1 MASQNLSS
9 RISSL
14 LSPLAAIVL
23 ILTLIFIAPGLDR
36 YALQYL
42 TLTLMW
48 VALASS
54 WNLIGGY
61 AGYTDFGHAI
71 FVGVGAYAAGILI
84 ARDESLIL
92 SATLSF
98 PQALIAAFI
107 IGALFALVIGFPTL
121 RLKGA
126 YFAIAMLG
134 MLAMTREIVR
144 NATSVTQGGVGITF
158 PSPFPQML
166 EIYYVMLIVA
176 SAIFLTSLWIFRSQ
190 LGTMLQAIAQD
201 EIAADMRG
209 INTTTVKIGI
219 FMLVGGF
226 TALIGATRAYWLGY
240 ANPNL
245 AFPEDFTIQM
255 IMITLLGGIGRPWG
269 PVIGG
274 VIFLGAQSILWTNG
288 GEVHLIVMSALLIMI
303 ALFFPRG
310 ILGLFDPKNRGLK
323 ASSRGDTLPSEKSS
337 LILSMTDT
345 LRAWQTPSTTRPL
358 LEGHNIT
365 RDFGGIRAINKIN
378 FQIQQGEIVGLLGPN
393 GSGKTTLFDCIS
405 GILKPSSGEL
415 FLNGEDITQISPWRV
430 NRYGLARTF
439 QNIRVFEGLTVYE
452 NMLASRKWR
461 GVPLW
466 TWMWS
471 APPETRQHADEFL
484 AFLGLSS
491 FSQLPASSLSGGQQ
505 RLLEIGMT
513 LMSNPLVVLID
524 EATSGINPSMIED
537 IKTSILRLNQE
548 LGLTFFLIEHNRHFA
563 MDLCHRLYVLNHGAL
578 IAEGTPEEIQNN
590 PAVIEAYFGRETS

>member
-1 MASQNLSS
+1 MQNLSS

-14 LSPLAAIVL
+14 FSPLAALSLIV
-23 ILTLIFIAPGLDR
+23 ILVFIAPGLDR
-36 YALQYL
+36 SELPFL
-42 TLTLMW
+42 TLSLMW

-61 AGYTDFGHAI
+61 AGYTDFGHAV
-71 FVGVGAYAAGILI
+71 FVGVGAYVFGILVTQESNLSGVLSLSQILAI
-84 ARDESLIL
+84 A
-92 SATLSF
+92 F
-98 PQALIAAFI
+98 M

-134 MLAMTREIVR
+134 MFAMSREIAR
-144 NATSVTQGGVGITF
+144 NITGVTQGGVGIAF
-158 PSPFPQML
+158 PTPFPQML

-176 SAIFLTSLWIFRSQ
+176 SVIFLASLWIFRSQ

-201 EIAADMRG
+201 EVAADMRG
-209 INTTTVKIGI
+209 INTTAVKIGI

-226 TALIGATRAYWLGY
+226 TALIGAARAYWLGY
-240 ANPNL
+240 ANPDL
-245 AFPEDFTIQM
+245 AFPEEFTIQM

-274 VIFLGAQSILWTNG
+274 VIFLGAQRILWTNG
-288 GEVHLIVMSALLIMI
+288 GEVHLIVMSVLLIII
-303 ALFFPRG
+303 ALFFPKG
-310 ILGLFDPKNRGLK
+310 ILGLFDPENRGPGSLLRR
-323 ASSRGDTLPSEKSS
+323 AAQPSEKST
-337 LILSMTDT
+337 LLLSMTDA
-345 LRAWQTPSTTRPL
+345 LREWQTPSTTKPL
-358 LEGHNIT
+358 LEGRDIT

-393 GSGKTTLFDCIS
+393 SSGKTTLFDCIS

-439 QNIRVFEGLTVYE
+439 QNIRVFEGLTVYQ

-466 TWMWS
+466 AWMQT
-471 APPETRQHADEFL
+471 APPETRQHADEL
-484 AFLGLSS
+484 LTFLGLSP
-491 FSQLPASSLSGGQQ
+491 FTHMPASSLSSGQQ

-513 LMSNPLVVLID
+513 LMSDPLIVLID
-524 EATSGINPSMIED
+524 EATSGVNPAMIED
-537 IKTSILRLNQE
+537 IKTSISRLNQE

-563 MDLCHRLYVLNHGAL
+563 MDLCHRLYVLNHGSL
-578 IAEGTPEEIQNN
+578 IAEGTPEEIRNN